1 MNKLITKN
9 NLQYLENKVLKEL
22 GFQVIFTT
30 RNGGFSDPPY
40 DELNLGFHTD
50 DKNSKVLKNRKKL
63 FETLDYNPENIIF
76 SEQIHSNK
84 IKMVDTS
91 YKKKGVFSY
100 NTAVPNID
108 GMVSTDK
115 SLILGGLF
123 ADCVPIYI
131 IDKNKGYFSLVHSG
145 WKGTF
150 GNIITVSIGYFI
162 NNLESKIDD
171 LIVIIGPAISKDVYE
186 IDQNLANKFKEKF
199 EFDQLYLTKYNDNFY
214 LDLKELNKQLALNYG
229 IDNSNIYVTDYCT
242 YKDKNLFYSY
252 RRDEGKT
259 GRMAALI
266 TRN

>member
-1 MNKLITKN
+1 MER
-9 NLQYLENKVLKEL
+9 NL
-22 GFQVIFTT
+22 
-30 RNGGFSDPPY
+30 
-40 DELNLGFHTD
+40 
-50 DKNSKVLKNRKKL
+50 
-63 FETLDYNPENIIF
+63 
-76 SEQIHSNK
+76 
-84 IKMVDTS
+84 
-91 YKKKGVFSY
+91 
-100 NTAVPNID
+100 
-108 GMVSTDK
+108 
-115 SLILGGLF
+115 
-123 ADCVPIYI
+123 
-131 IDKNKGYFSLVHSG
+131 
-145 WKGTF
+145 
-150 GNIITVSIGYFI
+150 SIGYFI